1 MFLNLIHSRI
11 LLDKVL
17 KPENPS
23 YLGRNLTFVQDGP
36 AHLKKMTI
44 LNKRV
49 PGVSQISTF
58 QRAILNCAGLQFK
71 YS

>member
-11 LLDKVL
+11 LLGKVL

-23 YLGRNLTFVQDGP
+23 YQGRNLTFVQDSP

-44 LNKRV
+44 LNKK
-49 PGVSQISTF
+49 STWSF
-58 QRAILNCAGLQFK
+58 PNK
-71 YS
+71 YFSESNT